1 MPLIFGGGEEQGMYG
16 SKKRST
22 GRRTKGVSSLTALA
36 IVLSATVSWADGAS
50 NHVRDVKVH
59 AAEGIPG
66 GTEIEVVGTGAPTF
80 NVRVTEGGKRL
91 LVDVSDADM
100 AGAPSAITNPS
111 GVVGG
116 VLTQAFRSEA
126 GTMTRLSVS
135 LTKQATYRVRADGS
149 TLRVTLTPGDV

>member
-1 MPLIFGGGEEQGMYG
+1 MTLRRRSMTVVHAYLRIGSPQTGLFRNARSTVPFARPSTDAKAARSQGMYG
-16 SKKRST
+16 SKKRKA
-22 GRRTKGVSSLTALA
+22 GRKTKQVSSLAALA
-36 IVLSATVSWADGAS
+36 IVLSASISWADGAS

-91 LVDVSDADM
+91 LIDLSDADVV
-100 AGAPSAITNPS
+100 GAPEAITNPS

-116 VLTQAFRSEA
+116 ILTQAF
-126 GTMTRLSVS
+126 
-135 LTKQATYRVRADGS
+135 
-149 TLRVTLTPGDV
+149 